1 MKIGITGHTKGIGK
15 SLFEKFSNEGHSVHG
30 FSRSNGF
37 DISSSSVLE
46 KIVDHCKDFDVFI
59 NNAYH
64 PTNQLQLLKLFC
76 VNWQNENKK
85 IINISS
91 RFVNNQNTY
100 SLSKKMLDEY
110 CRSLIYKTPFIFN
123 VKPGLTDTDRVIS
136 INGKKMSTDTVA
148 NIIYENFFL
157 EINVHEITFG
167 L

>member
-1 MKIGITGHTKGIGK
+1 MKVGITGHTKGIGK
-15 SLFEKFSNEGHSVHG
+15 SLFEKFSSEGHSVQG

-37 DISSSSVLE
+37 DISSSFVLE
-46 KIVDHCKDFDVFI
+46 KIFESCKNFDVFI

-64 PTNQLQLLKLFC
+64 PINQLRLLKLFC
-76 VNWQNENKK
+76 SNWQTENKK

-91 RFVNNQNTY
+91 RFTNDQNEY
-100 SLSKKMLDEY
+100 SLSKKMLDDY

-136 INGKKMSTDTVA
+136 VRGKKMKVDTVA
-148 NIIYENFFL
+148 NTIYENFFL
-157 EINVHEITFG
+157 EIKVHEITFG